1 MSEPLKTMFYKK
13 ESGFTLMEI
22 LVALTLMGITIT
34 AFIQL
39 FSGSLRTVAKSKDY
53 VYATMKADAA
63 MRNVMEMSDLQ
74 EGTWS
79 ETDSEGYISEVT
91 VTEIEKERF
100 EDLEEYKLL
109 QIDLVLKWMKG
120 DSSERSIKLSSL
132 QTVLN
137 E

>member
-39 FSGSLRTVAKSKDY
+39 FSGSLRTVAKSEDY

-63 MRNVMEMSDLQ
+63 MRDVMERSDLQ

-100 EDLEEYKLL
+100 VDLEEYKLF

-120 DSSERSIKLSSL
+120 DSERSIKLSSL